1 MSSSNGSSSHKHY
14 AEKAVGL
21 TSEPKSGTPS
31 SSGGKVHNFARGAQ
45 ERAVAVETEPSLFE
59 TMKTSLDDTI
69 MGPLADYTWNL
80 HPNLLTVLAWV
91 LVLIQLATF
100 FGFCAYYYESITTA
114 PFISAE
120 GLNTATH
127 SCSEVRKY
135 VNGDYYATIEGQ
147 WVTSNADPNAFL
159 QFSFTNFQAGS
170 LDEIFHDIQIALLE
184 VVQLSENNSL
194 VYNHITLFNW
204 QRNITGSEGHGYVIV
219 SFYSEPSTYGA
230 YVMPLYMTS
239 SLHDSEACGVS
250 LFQGQAGTAKGRSV
264 LSQKV
269 YFPASDIANEP
280 PLNIPGCS
288 ATSNTF
294 SVLHAAS
301 NANPVE
307 YDFEVNVESASTAMA
322 VNMGVLD
329 LSSLTKLT
337 MVPIVQPTAPGL
349 GVYSLPRYYDS
360 AEKTPIFCA
369 NPSEMDSATLKLMKI
384 TKAHKP
390 LCTLLTGTHVAI
402 QPLLPV
408 VTESLVFGTATYD
421 PSPFCTCERT
431 DFKLDVS
438 KIIGTM
444 NNFVQSEPAFGGDPT
459 SKCTDGVGTI
469 YSFIGS
475 KNSGLAEGV
484 RSASDPKN
492 TSLYFPSSMSFYYSL
507 VYTDDNPQ
515 GDYKMFM
522 NNISNSVWLHNYYNG
537 VGGMTPPWNL
547 TDHYVFEAWT
557 SPQPYQYT
565 SPRGLV
571 YLNTTRN
578 WSFPFNSLAM
588 EETNKILEKSAQ
600 DLGYFD
606 FCKNSSGV
614 DQGCYMIQYRVAN
627 LYTSINKAGY
637 MYQDG
642 NCNNVLGVIQA
653 DPSSYLERTCR
664 NLREAEPPFRLTENY
679 YTCQEKPQSA
689 ILKSFPLSASMMQT
703 VTITYVIV
711 FLPALLWLLSKT
723 AFGQKFTRFKY
734 SAEELK
740 VASTELSLHL
750 LRARD
755 NDTLGITS
763 KGTIDNLSRDLLKA
777 ALYTGGYVDSNED
790 VDIDAYMGSRSTEGS
805 SAEMIAEM
813 KWKEA
818 VRTELN
824 KRETSTHMGGRRR
837 FSARMSSQRLIE
849 SRRSSMTAGE
859 GAGAGVMAPDAVP
872 PPEVDSQL
880 PGSVSAAEQVEV
892 GQGIQLSSNP
902 LHQTGTL

>member
-1 MSSSNGSSSHKHY
+1 
-14 AEKAVGL
+14 
-21 TSEPKSGTPS
+21 
-31 SSGGKVHNFARGAQ
+31 
-45 ERAVAVETEPSLFE
+45 
-59 TMKTSLDDTI
+59 
-69 MGPLADYTWNL
+69 
-80 HPNLLTVLAWV
+80 
-91 LVLIQLATF
+91 
-100 FGFCAYYYESITTA
+100 
-114 PFISAE
+114 
-120 GLNTATH
+120 
-127 SCSEVRKY
+127 
-135 VNGDYYATIEGQ
+135 
-147 WVTSNADPNAFL
+147 
-159 QFSFTNFQAGS
+159 
-170 LDEIFHDIQIALLE
+170 
-184 VVQLSENNSL
+184 
-194 VYNHITLFNW
+194 
-204 QRNITGSEGHGYVIV
+204 
-219 SFYSEPSTYGA
+219 
-230 YVMPLYMTS
+230 
-239 SLHDSEACGVS
+239 
-250 LFQGQAGTAKGRSV
+250 
-264 LSQKV
+264 
-269 YFPASDIANEP
+269 
-280 PLNIPGCS
+280 
-288 ATSNTF
+288 
-294 SVLHAAS
+294 VLHAAL

-307 YDFEVNVESASTAMA
+307 YEFEVNVESASTAMA

-337 MVPIVQPTAPGL
+337 MISIVQPTAPGL

-360 AEKTPIFCA
+360 KEKTPIFCA

-408 VTESLVFGTATYD
+408 VTESLVFGKNYKE
-421 PSPFCTCERT
+421 PCPFCTCNRT
-431 DFKLDVS
+431 DFKLNVS
-438 KIIGTM
+438 KIIPTLL
-444 NNFVQSEPAFGGDPT
+444 NINHLEPAFGGDPT
-459 SKCTDGVGTI
+459 SDCTDGVGTI
-469 YSFIGS
+469 YSFLGS
-475 KNSGLAEGV
+475 KNHGITTV
-484 RSASDPKN
+484 DPKN
-492 TSLYFPSSMSFYYSL
+492 TSFYFPSYMSFYYSL

-522 NNISNSVWLHNYYNG
+522 NNISHSVWIHNYYNG
-537 VGGMTPPWNL
+537 LTPMMSPWNL
-547 TDHYVFEAWT
+547 TDHRVFEAWT
-557 SPQPYQYT
+557 SSDAPFQYT

-571 YLNTTRN
+571 YAYVTKN
-578 WSFPFNSLAM
+578 SSYPFNASAM
-588 EETNKILEKSAQ
+588 EETNKILDESAQ

-653 DPSSYLERTCR
+653 DSSSYLERTCR

-679 YTCQEKPQSA
+679 YTCQETPDSA

-755 NDTLGITS
+755 NDTLGITH

-777 ALYTGGYVDSNED
+777 ALYTGGYVDSDED

-824 KRETSTHMGGRRR
+824 KRKTSTHMGGGRR